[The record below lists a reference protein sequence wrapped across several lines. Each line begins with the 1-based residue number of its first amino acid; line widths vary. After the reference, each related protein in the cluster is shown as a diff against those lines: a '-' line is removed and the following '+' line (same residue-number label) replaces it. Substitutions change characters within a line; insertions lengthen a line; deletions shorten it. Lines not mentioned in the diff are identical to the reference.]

1 MARPM
6 LKCRIPGLDEGTQ
19 ALPSENSPEGLMQG
33 RRALIQNLLD
43 QSWLHGMLATVRGIA
58 VAAL

>member
-6 LKCRIPGLDEGTQ
+6 RKSWIPGQDEATQ
-19 ALPSENSPEGLMQG
+19 ALPVENSQRGLMQG

-43 QSWLHGMLATVRGIA
+43 
-58 VAAL
+58 